1 MVRIKYAFL
10 VKVLALCFALWFAVS
25 YLFSSSDQQLTE
37 HEDKRMNNFFKKIQS
52 NIEEHVKYSLLHS
65 SYFDRNLYISLHT

>member
-10 VKVLALCFALWFAVS
+10 VKVLALCFVLWFAVS
-25 YLFSSSDQQLTE
+25 YLFSSSDQQVKE
-37 HEDKRMNNFFKKIQS
+37 HEDKRMNNFFQKIQN

-65 SYFDRNLYISLHT
+65 KSFKRP